1 MKILLLL
8 LIGFLRFD
16 VITKSLLAL
25 KTNTLG
31 IILKISDLF
40 LIKEKSLT
48 SHMTV
53 TGSLKIAPF
62 PKIY

>member
-1 MKILLLL
+1 MLLL

-31 IILKISDLF
+31 TILKTSETF
-40 LIKEKSLT
+40 LKKRKGT
-48 SHMTV
+48 SHMIVTV
-53 TGSLKIAPF
+53 SLQIALF